1 MLWLWY
7 VGPFAVLFV
16 WYLTGLRTRHESRR
30 DAELVRWRAL
40 MIPQREEHEP
50 SGYRGRKTRKTT
62 AEIAGPRPVRAMP
75 PSFERALDAT
85 GGGAVIARYELV
97 AKLAYVAIVGPS
109 AKNGSEYQVVVT
121 KLEKAAPQLTVC
133 PLPILDGKPVPNSG
147 VQFKKDPEFMDQ
159 FLVEGPDAKA
169 IGRWLSRRVRG
180 ALREFPDAWLFVQDR
195 VMAVAA
201 YGPVDAERLE
211 ALVVTADE
219 IFGEHGA
226 GGAPSLLFEEDS
238 DSGAEDEDDEDEDE
252 DEEDDADE
260 RDADAEPTPAE
271 QAAPGSARPAA
282 RRP

>member
-7 VGPFAVLFV
+7 VGPFAVLVV
-16 WYLTGLRTRHESRR
+16 WFLTGLRTRHESRR

-40 MIPQREEHEP
+40 MIPQREAHEP
-50 SGYRGRKTRKTT
+50 AGYRGRKTRKTT

-75 PSFERALDAT
+75 PSFERTLEAT
-85 GGGAVIARYELV
+85 GGGVVLARYELV
-97 AKLAYVAIVGPS
+97 AKLAYVAVVGPS
-109 AKNGSEYQVVVT
+109 AKNGSEYQVVLA
-121 KLEKAAPQLTVC
+121 KLEQAAPPLTVC
-133 PLPILDGKPVPNSG
+133 PLPILDGNPVPNTG

-211 ALVVTADE
+211 ALVVAADG
-219 IFGEHGA
+219 IFAEHGA
-226 GGAPSLLFEEDS
+226 GGAPSLLFEDES
-238 DSGAEDEDDEDEDE
+238 GSGAEDED
-252 DEEDDADE
+252 EDDADE
-260 RDADAEPTPAE
+260 DDADEGDEGDADEEPTPAE
-271 QAAPGSARPAA
+271 QAAPGSTRPAA